1 MSVSEDSEVDE
12 NLDSSPSFTSYQPAQ
27 AQSLPPALDQSSTP
41 SQSDNQ
47 SELLAGVDNDH
58 DSDASFILPSND
70 QQDLPAERARDHKQ
84 PDDLADPFAAE
95 QSYYTRPNRYYGPA
109 STWRSWTKDD
119 RDVAESLAEDRARDL
134 SIHLY
139 NAHALRLQARKLK
152 ATTSRKRRRGTSE
165 TDDNQADIFG
175 VPKVW
180 TAWPMPPHEVPRG
193 PFNPVDSRPSKELE
207 ECLISTTTRAARE
220 RWNSR
225 DWQEEK
231 IKQQASTEEP
241 SDQTTTTSS
250 LLDFE
255 ESTGFASQAFSD
267 DESSPT
273 ISDDASNND
282 LYGIDPSAKPTI
294 LADDDKA
301 RHLLLPSTR
310 HIISKLDHLLMA
322 LHRARHAYA
331 EPVLAVDDD
340 IKASSATDGE
350 PQSSGSPQKRHQHS
364 RAQRASSVSTVAT
377 DASIVSSTSGRK
389 KGVWKEGS
397 KRYNRKFKGL
407 ELRDWSDV
415 LGMASLTGWDEDVVA
430 RASKKCAELF
440 GENMLFRKFH
450 EGEHEEKP
458 YFTEALATGDEPPE
472 DDETNGS
479 RASRASKTED
489 DEDPDTEEETG
500 LKYPCPI
507 DSCPRHKMP
516 FNTEGNLT
524 QHMSRHHVASK
535 DLDDKEKVIEAALR
549 DRRQAFCPV
558 QTCLRSRQPF
568 AKGSK
573 LYLHVRKMH
582 PEVNVEDLKKLESQR
597 RGETRGRWTGDK
609 RKKNPYER
617 G

>member
-1 MSVSEDSEVDE
+1 MSASEDSEVDE
-12 NLDSSPSFTSYQPAQ
+12 NLDSSSSFTSYQPAQ
-27 AQSLPPALDQSSTP
+27 ARGLAPPSDQSSNP
-41 SQSDNQ
+41 SQSDSQ
-47 SELLAGVDNDH
+47 SELLADIDNDR
-58 DSDASFILPSND
+58 DSDDSFILPSND
-70 QQDLPAERARDHKQ
+70 QQDPAAERARDHEQ

-119 RDVAESLAEDRARDL
+119 RDVTESLAEGRARDL

-139 NAHALRLQARKLK
+139 NAHALRVQAQKLK
-152 ATTSRKRRRGTSE
+152 ATASRKRRRDTSE
-165 TDDNQADIFG
+165 TDDNQADIFEI
-175 VPKVW
+175 PKVW
-180 TAWPMPPHEVPRG
+180 TAWPMPPHEVQHD

-207 ECLISTTTRAARE
+207 ECLISTTMKAARE

-225 DWQEEK
+225 DWQEEN
-231 IKQQASTEEP
+231 IMQQASIEEP
-241 SDQTTTTSS
+241 GDQIAATSS
-250 LLDFE
+250 LTAFE
-255 ESTGFASQAFSD
+255 ESAEFASQVSSSD
-267 DESSPT
+267 VSSPK
-273 ISDDASNND
+273 ISDDASND
-282 LYGIDPSAKPTI
+282 GLYGINPNAKPTI

-310 HIISKLDHLLMA
+310 QIISKLDHLLMG

-340 IKASSATDGE
+340 TKASSATDGE
-350 PQSSGSPQKRHQHS
+350 PQSSGSSKKRRQYS
-364 RAQRASSVSTVAT
+364 RTQRASSVSTVAT
-377 DASIVSSTSGRK
+377 DASIVSSASGRK

-397 KRYNRKFKGL
+397 KPYNRKFKGL

-440 GENMLFRKFH
+440 GENMLFRRFH

-472 DDETNGS
+472 DGETNGS
-479 RASRASKTED
+479 RAPRTSKTED
-489 DEDPDTEEETG
+489 DENPDTGEETG

-507 DSCPRHKMP
+507 DSCPRYKMP
-516 FNTEGNLT
+516 FNTQGNLT
-524 QHMSRHHVASK
+524 QHMSRHHAALE
-535 DLDDKEKVIEAALR
+535 DLDDKGNVTEAASR
-549 DRRQAFCPV
+549 DRKKVFCPV
-558 QTCLRSRQPF
+558 QTCLKSRQPF
-568 AKGSK
+568 TKGSK
-573 LYLHVRKMH
+573 LYLHVRRMH

-609 RKKNPYER
+609 RKRNPYER

>member
-1 MSVSEDSEVDE
+1 
-12 NLDSSPSFTSYQPAQ
+12 
-27 AQSLPPALDQSSTP
+27 
-41 SQSDNQ
+41 
-47 SELLAGVDNDH
+47 
-58 DSDASFILPSND
+58 
-70 QQDLPAERARDHKQ
+70 
-84 PDDLADPFAAE
+84 
-95 QSYYTRPNRYYGPA
+95 
-109 STWRSWTKDD
+109 
-119 RDVAESLAEDRARDL
+119 
-134 SIHLY
+134 
-139 NAHALRLQARKLK
+139 
-152 ATTSRKRRRGTSE
+152 
-165 TDDNQADIFG
+165 
-175 VPKVW
+175 
-180 TAWPMPPHEVPRG
+180 
-193 PFNPVDSRPSKELE
+193 
-207 ECLISTTTRAARE
+207 LISTTTKAARE

-225 DWQEEK
+225 DWQEEQ
-231 IKQQASTEEP
+231 IKQLASTEEP
-241 SDQTTTTSS
+241 SNQTAATSS

-255 ESTGFASQAFSD
+255 ESAEVASQAFSN
-267 DESSPT
+267 DESSPE

-310 HIISKLDHLLMA
+310 QIISKLDHLLMA

-331 EPVLAVDDD
+331 EPVIAGDDD
-340 IKASSATDGE
+340 MEASSATDGE
-350 PQSSGSPQKRHQHS
+350 PQSSGSSKKRHQLS

-377 DASIVSSTSGRK
+377 DASIVSSASGRK

-397 KRYNRKFKGL
+397 KPYNRKFKGL
-407 ELRDWSDV
+407 VLRDWSDV

-440 GENMLFRKFH
+440 GENMLFRKFC

-472 DDETNGS
+472 DCETNGS
-479 RASRASKTED
+479 RASRASKTEG
-489 DEDPDTEEETG
+489 DEDPDTGEETG

-516 FNTEGNLT
+516 FNTQGNLT
-524 QHMSRHHVASK
+524 QHMSRHHAASE
-535 DLDDKEKVIEAALR
+535 DPDERGNVIEAALR
-549 DRRQAFCPV
+549 DGRQVFCPV

-568 AKGSK
+568 TKGSK

-609 RKKNPYER
+609 RKRPYER